1 MTVIDGEIVIERPVE
16 DVFDFVADERNE
28 PRFNSRMSRV
38 ELLTPEPVGAGS
50 QFLAESRMM
59 RRTFDVTVEY
69 TDFERP
75 RLIGSRSRSTPRGRE
90 GRPLLIEGSLTF
102 EPVPEGTRMRWSWQV
117 ETPGALR
124 LVSPLLAWM
133 GRRQEQAVWTALK
146 HLLEQPQATRPSSS
160 GVIVYAVVDD
170 ALSPDFPLGVELEV
184 FIRREDAERFIE
196 EVRGDDPNLARCLRI
211 GERELEAGG
220 PN

>member
-1 MTVIDGEIVIERPVE
+1 MAVVEGEIVIERPVE
-16 DVFDFVADERNE
+16 DVFDFIADERNE
-28 PRFNSRMSRV
+28 PRFNSRMIRA

-69 TDFERP
+69 TVFERP
-75 RLIGSRSRSTPRGRE
+75 RLLGSRSRSTPKGRE

-124 LVSPLLAWM
+124 LIAPLLAWM
-133 GRRQEQAVWTALK
+133 GRRQEQKVWTALK
-146 HLLEQPQATRPSSS
+146 RLLEQPQATTP
-160 GVIVYAVVDD
+160 AV
-170 ALSPDFPLGVELEV
+170 
-184 FIRREDAERFIE
+184 
-196 EVRGDDPNLARCLRI
+196 
-211 GERELEAGG
+211 
-220 PN
+220 

>member
-1 MTVIDGEIVIERPVE
+1 MTVIDGEIVIERAVE

-28 PRFNSRMSRV
+28 PRFNARMSRV
-38 ELLTPEPVGAGS
+38 ELVTREPVGAGS

-59 RRTFDVTVEY
+59 GRTFEVTVEY
-69 TDFERP
+69 TVFERP
-75 RLIGSRSRSTPRGRE
+75 RLLGSRSRSTPRGRE

-124 LVSPLLAWM
+124 LIAPLLAWM

-146 HLLEQPQATRPSSS
+146 HLLEQPQVTRPSSPQ
-160 GVIVYAVVDD
+160 A
-170 ALSPDFPLGVELEV
+170 
-184 FIRREDAERFIE
+184 
-196 EVRGDDPNLARCLRI
+196 
-211 GERELEAGG
+211 
-220 PN
+220 

>member
-1 MTVIDGEIVIERPVE
+1 MAEHSAPYRDRVTVIDGEIVIGRGVE

-38 ELLTPEPVGAGS
+38 ELLTPGPVGAGS

-59 RRTFDVTVEY
+59 GRAFDVTVDY
-69 TDFERP
+69 TVFERP
-75 RLIGSRSRSTPRGRE
+75 RLLGSRSRSTPRGRD
-90 GRPLLIEGSLTF
+90 GRPLLIEGGLTF

-124 LVSPLLAWM
+124 LITPLLAWM

-146 HLLEQPQATRPSSS
+146 HLLEQQQAPSSS
-160 GVIVYAVVDD
+160 QA
-170 ALSPDFPLGVELEV
+170 
-184 FIRREDAERFIE
+184 
-196 EVRGDDPNLARCLRI
+196 
-211 GERELEAGG
+211 
-220 PN
+220 